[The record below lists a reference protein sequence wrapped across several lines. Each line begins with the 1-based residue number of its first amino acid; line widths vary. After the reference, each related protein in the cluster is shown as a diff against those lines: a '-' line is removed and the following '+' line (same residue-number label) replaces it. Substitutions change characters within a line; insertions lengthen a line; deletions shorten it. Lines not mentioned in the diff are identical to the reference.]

1 MLTIDIRGEI
11 ISSYEQGLRSAAG
24 DTSLN
29 TSAADVR
36 QALDAAQ
43 DERDIMLD
51 IDCMGGDV
59 YEGFKIYDLL
69 RNSGKTLHACI
80 RGGCHSMATVVL
92 LAAPL
97 ENRTGV
103 PNLRALVHLPRTLI
117 DSEAPP
123 ARPECCKRLRL
134 RLPAY
139 RASRGQCRNRKRKD
153 RLKRRLRSR
162 RDRGRQGWHRPGQT
176 GRRKALRRAV
186 SQRFPKIRNLLNFFL
201 QKFSLI
207 LPCAEGLRLGRA
219 RDFGRF
225 AQFSMLSGSAFFIV
239 FFFVYSQNKSL
250 GGGRAAPGRSIVRD
264 R

>member
-11 ISSYEQGLRSAAG
+11 ISGYEQGLRSAAG
-24 DTSLN
+24 DTSLT
-29 TSAADVR
+29 TSADDVR

-117 DSEAPP
+117 DSEALT
-123 ARPECCKRLRL
+123 A
-134 RLPAY
+134 
-139 RASRGQCRNRKRKD
+139 
-153 RLKRRLRSR
+153 
-162 RDRGRQGWHRPGQT
+162 
-176 GRRKALRRAV
+176 
-186 SQRFPKIRNLLNFFL
+186 
-201 QKFSLI
+201 
-207 LPCAEGLRLGRA
+207 
-219 RDFGRF
+219 
-225 AQFSMLSGSAFFIV
+225 
-239 FFFVYSQNKSL
+239 
-250 GGGRAAPGRSIVRD
+250 
-264 R
+264 